1 MRENRVK
8 AALKAGKT
16 VVGAGMALTA
26 SPTVVRIMANSGLDF
41 LFIDTEHSHIPP
53 DTLMGVV
60 QMARA
65 CGISPLVRPP
75 DLEYHVIANT
85 LDTGADGIIVPR
97 VETREQAA
105 RLVSFAKF
113 PPLGVR
119 GCGTSAPLDYQRM
132 DWREAIPWLN
142 EQSLVAA
149 QVESLTAIENLDEML
164 TVPGI
169 DVIVVGPLDLSI
181 SLGIPGQ
188 FDDPRMIA
196 AVDRVI
202 EICKRHRVTSGI
214 VMAPPEALKP
224 WWEKGMRFFSCGGDT
239 GFLQNGSAANVR
251 AVRAFAGAS

>member
-26 SPTVVRIMANSGLDF
+26 SPTVVRILANAGLDF
-41 LFIDTEHSHIPP
+41 LFIDTEHNHIPP
-53 DTLMGVV
+53 DTLMDVV

-85 LDTGADGIIVPR
+85 LDTGADGLIVPR
-97 VETREQAA
+97 VETKEQAA
-105 RLVSFAKF
+105 RLVSYAKF
-113 PPLGVR
+113 PPMGVR
-119 GCGTSAPLDYQRM
+119 GCGTTAPLDFLRV

-142 EQSLVAA
+142 EQSLIAA
-149 QVESLTAIENLDEML
+149 QVESVKAIENLDDIL

-188 FDDPRMIA
+188 FNDAKMTA
-196 AVDRVI
+196 AIDRVI
-202 EICKRHRVTSGI
+202 ATCKRHNVPSGI
-214 VMAPPEALKP
+214 VMAPPEAIRP

-239 GFLQNGSAANVR
+239 GFLQSGSVASVKG
-251 AVRAFAGAS
+251 VRAFAGAS